1 MADVEEI
8 SLRAVG
14 LMRALATAYAEGE
27 VPEGPDRGI
36 VGRRTAMDA
45 VMQLVAVFDEEV
57 EAERVPEAVGLQ
69 GMAMLMLIR
78 EYLLALPDPQDDRE
92 LLTSDLSSLS
102 ELLND
107 AWAG

>member
-1 MADVEEI
+1 MADVDEI

-14 LMRALATAYAEGE
+14 LMRALAAAYADGE

-57 EAERVPEAVGLQ
+57 EADRVPEAVGLQ

-78 EYLLALPDPQDDRE
+78 EHLLSLPDPPGDAE
-92 LLTSDLSSLS
+92 LLASDLASLG
-102 ELLND
+102 ELLNE
-107 AWAG
+107 AWAD

>member
-8 SLRAVG
+8 SVRAVE
-14 LMRALATAYAEGE
+14 LMRALAAAYAEGD

-45 VMQLVAVFDEEV
+45 VMQLVAVLDEEC
-57 EAERVPEAVGLQ
+57 EAERVPEDVGLQ
-69 GMAMLMLIR
+69 AMAMLMLIR
-78 EYLLALPDPQDDRE
+78 EHLLSLPDPPGDED
-92 LLTSDLSSLS
+92 LLTSDLESLS
-102 ELLND
+102 ELLNE